1 MVGGGAGL
9 LAVAGMGF
17 VRARASGNAASACVL
32 GVQVRSR
39 MGGRRGWRGAGRG
52 GGGGGCRGGGRGFG
66 CGAAL

>member
-1 MVGGGAGL
+1 
-9 LAVAGMGF
+9 MGF

-52 GGGGGCRGGGRGFG
+52 GGGGGCRGGG